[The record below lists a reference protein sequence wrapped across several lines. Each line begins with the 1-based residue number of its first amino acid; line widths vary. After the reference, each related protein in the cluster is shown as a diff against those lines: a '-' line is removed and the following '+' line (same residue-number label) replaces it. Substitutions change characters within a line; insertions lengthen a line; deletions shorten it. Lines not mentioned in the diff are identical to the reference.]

1 MERQASCG
9 AGLAEHSALPAKVA
23 ELMGALAETLQL
35 HLRALDAMDRN
46 GRLEHAAYKSLATA
60 YREAAARLQ
69 TAARQMAGYRDLP
82 PAPHDTAAMAAPE
95 PRAAFERFVRR
106 EEELLALLQRGVDR
120 DRAMLASM

>member
-1 MERQASCG
+1 MENLPGCG

-23 ELMGALAETLQL
+23 ELISALAETLTL
-35 HLRALDAMDRN
+35 HLRALDAMDKH

-69 TAARQMAGYRDLP
+69 TAAKQMAGYRDLP
-82 PAPHDTAAMAAPE
+82 PAPHDMTAMQSPE

-120 DRAMLASM
+120 DRAMLSSM